1 MMSDDDRLIQ
11 VMQVNLLEKYRTD
24 GRGFHFNFTFFCNLS
39 TFSSEMNDW
48 LQANWQQF
56 PPKQWE
62 QWLYTSLMGNA
73 KVEYY
78 IRIQCY
84 CLQ

>member
-1 MMSDDDRLIQ
+1 MMSDEDGWIQ
-11 VMQVNLLEKYRTD
+11 VMRVNLLETYRTAGGCFD
-24 GRGFHFNFTFFCNLS
+24 FNFTFFCNSS

-56 PPKQWE
+56 PKQWE